1 MVSVRINGETARLDS
16 EPDTPLLW
24 VIRCERKLTGTKFGC
39 GVGICGA
46 CTVLLNDQAVPACQL
61 PVGTLDGARITTVEG
76 LDSVEA
82 RALKDA
88 WIAVDVVQCGYCQSA
103 QLVAA
108 TALLMRHPRP
118 DDKQINEAM
127 KNIACRCGT
136 FPRIRKAIH
145 KAAESLGSV
154 SIWNAHANARNRS

>member
-1 MVSVRINGETARLDS
+1 MVSVRINGETAHVDS

-46 CTVLLNDQAVPACQL
+46 CTVLLNDQAVPACQI
-61 PVGTLDGARITTVEG
+61 PVGTLNGARITTVEG
-76 LDSVEA
+76 LDSAEA

-88 WIAVDVVQCGYCQSA
+88 WLAVDVVQCGYCQSS

-108 TALLMRHPRP
+108 TALLMRCPRP
-118 DDKQINEAM
+118 DDRQIDEAM

-136 FPRIRKAIH
+136 FPRIREAIH
-145 KAAESLGSV
+145 KAVESLF
-154 SIWNAHANARNRS
+154 R

>member
-1 MVSVRINGETARLDS
+1 MVSVRINGETARIRS

-46 CTVLLNDQAVPACQL
+46 CTVLLNDQPVPACQI
-61 PVGTLDGARITTVEG
+61 PVGTLDGAHVTTIEG

-88 WIAVDVVQCGYCQSA
+88 WLACDVVQCGYCQSA
-103 QLVAA
+103 QLVVAA
-108 TALLMRHPRP
+108 ALLSRCPHP
-118 DDKQINEAM
+118 DDRQIDDAM
-127 KNIACRCGT
+127 KDIACRCGT
-136 FPRIRKAIH
+136 FPRLRKAIH
-145 KAAESLGSV
+145 LAAKSLG
-154 SIWNAHANARNRS
+154 R